1 VQTAI
6 QQGVAVGQQA
16 VQQGQTVLAN
26 LISGIL
32 GAFGTKNSR
41 ELPPVL
47 IAIIQQLGQNQQVLD
62 LIHSLQLYQ
71 CLVGK
76 GLELEYQ
83 HLADLYYS
91 NQLLGE
97 FEAARPLVREC
108 IEEMGGLGVIHDIV
122 RPHVATILNLL
133 EALNIRDI
141 VHDTLISIIG
151 QDLYDIYV
159 APVLNGK
166 SLVGDAFSSVG
177 SFIASVAQNAIQ
189 TLEAK
194 IEEIKQFVTQFV
206 VNGMQTAQQMTF
218 EAAQN
223 LINFLQPF
231 KEDLGAVYNQLV
243 DQLSSIY
250 AGLVLPF

>member
-1 VQTAI
+1 MF
-6 QQGVAVGQQA
+6 QQ
-16 VQQGQTVLAN
+16 
-26 LISGIL
+26 
-32 GAFGTKNSR
+32 
-41 ELPPVL
+41 
-47 IAIIQQLGQNQQVLD
+47 
-62 LIHSLQLYQ
+62 
-71 CLVGK
+71 
-76 GLELEYQ
+76 
-83 HLADLYYS
+83 
-91 NQLLGE
+91 
-97 FEAARPLVREC
+97 
-108 IEEMGGLGVIHDIV
+108 
-122 RPHVATILNLL
+122 
-133 EALNIRDI
+133 
-141 VHDTLISIIG
+141 
-151 QDLYDIYV
+151 
-159 APVLNGK
+159 GK

-231 KEDLGAVYNQLV
+231 KDDLGAVYNQLV

>member
-1 VQTAI
+1 MDSAESLTGPRQRY
-6 QQGVAVGQQA
+6 
-16 VQQGQTVLAN
+16 LKEH
-26 LISGIL
+26 LP
-32 GAFGTKNSR
+32 GTKNSR

-159 APVLNGK
+159 APVLN
-166 SLVGDAFSSVG
+166 VRSSCRFRDEKYV
-177 SFIASVAQNAIQ
+177 
-189 TLEAK
+189 
-194 IEEIKQFVTQFV
+194 
-206 VNGMQTAQQMTF
+206 
-218 EAAQN
+218 
-223 LINFLQPF
+223 
-231 KEDLGAVYNQLV
+231 
-243 DQLSSIY
+243 
-250 AGLVLPF
+250 